1 MTRTPLTHG
10 ARGERCGE
18 PTVRLGPS
26 AHHRLRH
33 HCLCRNE
40 RGARASL
47 LRGQRQ
53 SSASC
58 RGEVACLPHAP
69 HGTSLCTLS
78 QRSWPPLARLA
89 DRHADPYQIPIPNL
103 AGESGPP
110 APVQDPGPSSP
121 VTPLPPWVGVS
132 TISGQFSPA
141 GVYDLPAV
149 TPYGVW
155 NYYDTRGRR
164 HGSPQV

>member
-1 MTRTPLTHG
+1 MLRTALPFALY
-10 ARGERCGE
+10 
-18 PTVRLGPS
+18 
-26 AHHRLRH
+26 
-33 HCLCRNE
+33 RN
-40 RGARASL
+40 A
-47 LRGQRQ
+47 
-53 SSASC
+53 
-58 RGEVACLPHAP
+58 
-69 HGTSLCTLS
+69 TL
-78 QRSWPPLARLA
+78 SWPPLARGLA